1 MGNLTA
7 QSCLTLCNP
16 MNCSP
21 TGSSVHEISQARVLE
36 WVAIAFSKYFTIRSD
51 QSLSRIRLFATP

>member
-1 MGNLTA
+1 MKQKQSLQQMVLEQLDLLPWVWA

-21 TGSSVHEISQARVLE
+21 PGSVPVEFPTQE
-36 WVAIAFSKYFTIRSD
+36 Y
-51 QSLSRIRLFATP
+51 